1 MIQIYDV
8 VIIGAGPAGL
18 SAAIYASMADLEVIV
33 IDKNCTSGGHIQS
46 EQEVK
51 DFPGFPSIEGGELAS
66 MLRDHAEVAGA
77 KFVKDEILSIDSEDP
92 IKSIKSRKNEYSC
105 RGLIIASGTIK
116 KDDSVKA
123 STAYINGVPDTDEN
137 GFVIAGEDCR
147 SSVRNVYAAGSART
161 KTFNKIVTSLADG
174 ANAVNSFLE
183 DIN

>member
-1 MIQIYDV
+1 MVQIYDV

-33 IDKNCTSGGHIQS
+33 IDKNCTAGGHIQS

-66 MLRDHAEVAGA
+66 MLRDHAEFAGA
-77 KFVKDEILSIDSEDP
+77 KFIKDEILSIDSECP
-92 IKSIKSRKNEYSC
+92 IKSIKSRRNEYSC

-116 KDDSVKA
+116 QGDTIKA

-137 GFVIAGEDCR
+137 GYVIAGEDCR
-147 SSVRNVYAAGSART
+147 SSVSNVYAAGSART
-161 KTFNKIVTSLADG
+161 KSLNKIVTALSDG
-174 ANAVNSFLE
+174 ANAIHSFLE